1 MDNINDLENSSKEQ
15 LVEKV
20 ESMQEEIDSL
30 KEENS
35 KAKSNLMWKV
45 RKLEKDKVLIEN
57 EKIRLERETKS
68 LRSEVERF
76 RSPPLVLATITE
88 VLDDYRMTVKSST
101 GPSFLVNYSKFLDEK
116 LLVPGSRV
124 ALNQQTFGIVE
135 VLPSEKDAN
144 VTGMEIETKPDI
156 TYDKIGGLE
165 EQIVEVKE
173 TVELPLKEP
182 ELFEKIGIDPPKGI
196 LLYGP
201 PGTGKTL
208 LAKAVAN
215 ETNATFIKIVAS
227 EFVKKYIGEG
237 ARLVR
242 EVFELAKEKAPAI
255 IFIDE
260 LDAVA
265 AKRLKSSTSG
275 DREVQRTLMQLL
287 AELDGFESRGDI
299 GIIGATNRPDILD
312 PALLRP
318 GRFDRFIEVPLPN
331 DDGRKQILKIHT
343 KNMALDEEADLDL
356 LSSLTDGL
364 SGADLKAVFTPANS
378 TDTIVWKSYNNGV
391 ATVDVNGRVTGAKA
405 GTLSILVGGNKE
417 DYEACMPLFE
427 AMGTN
432 INYQGEAG
440 CGQHAKMVN
449 QIMIA
454 GTMSGLCEALSYAKA
469 KDLDCETVLKS
480 VATGAAGSKQ
490 LDFFGEKILH
500 GDYTPGF
507 FMKHFIKDMKIA
519 LIEANQCELDLDV
532 LSQTLANYE
541 VLEAEGY
548 GDLGTQAL
556 IKYYEEG
563 YNEEIIE
570 D

>member
-1 MDNINDLENSSKEQ
+1 MENSSKEQ
-15 LVEKV
+15 LIEKV
-20 ESMQEEIDSL
+20 ESLQDDIVNIREE
-30 KEENS
+30 KS

-57 EKIRLERETKS
+57 EKIRLEREVKS
-68 LRSEVERF
+68 LRSEVDRF
-76 RSPPLVLATITE
+76 RSPPLVIATITE
-88 VLDDYRMTVKSST
+88 VLDDHRMTVKSST

-144 VTGMEIETKPDI
+144 VSGMEIETKPDI
-156 TYDKIGGLE
+156 TYEKIGGLE

-173 TVELPLKEP
+173 TVELPLTEP
-182 ELFEKIGIDPPKGI
+182 ELFEKVGIEPPKGI

-287 AELDGFESRGDI
+287 AELDGFEARGDI

-331 DDGRKQILKIHT
+331 EDGRREILKIHT
-343 KNMALDEEADLDL
+343 KNMSFDEEADVDL
-356 LSSLTDGL
+356 LADLTDGL
-364 SGADLKAVFTPANS
+364 SGADLKAVCTEAGMFAIR
-378 TDTIVWKSYNNGV
+378 DKREKI
-391 ATVDVNGRVTGAKA
+391 TVDDFMKA
-405 GTLSILVGGNKE
+405 VDKVLDKTKE
-417 DYEACMPLFE
+417 DEMFK
-427 AMGTN
+427 T
-432 INYQGEAG
+432 EAG
-440 CGQHAKMVN
+440 VM
-449 QIMIA
+449 
-454 GTMSGLCEALSYAKA
+454 
-469 KDLDCETVLKS
+469 
-480 VATGAAGSKQ
+480 
-490 LDFFGEKILH
+490 FG
-500 GDYTPGF
+500 
-507 FMKHFIKDMKIA
+507 
-519 LIEANQCELDLDV
+519 
-532 LSQTLANYE
+532 
-541 VLEAEGY
+541 
-548 GDLGTQAL
+548 
-556 IKYYEEG
+556 
-563 YNEEIIE
+563 
-570 D
+570 

>member
-1 MDNINDLENSSKEQ
+1 MNDFNDLENSSKEQ
-15 LVEKV
+15 LIEKV
-20 ESMQEEIDSL
+20 DFLQEEIDIL
-30 KEENS
+30 REEKS

-57 EKIRLERETKS
+57 EKIRLEREVKS
-68 LRSEVERF
+68 LRSEVDRF

-88 VLDDYRMTVKSST
+88 VLDDHRMTVKSST

-144 VTGMEIETKPDI
+144 VSGMEIETKPDI

-165 EQIVEVKE
+165 DQIIEVKE
-173 TVELPLKEP
+173 TVELPLTEP
-182 ELFEKIGIDPPKGI
+182 ELFERVGIEPPKGI

-331 DDGRKQILKIHT
+331 VDGRREILKIHT
-343 KNMALDEEADLDL
+343 KNMSFDEEADIDL
-356 LSSLTDGL
+356 LADLTDGF
-364 SGADLKAVFTPANS
+364 SGADLKAVCTEAGMFAIRAKR
-378 TDTIVWKSYNNGV
+378 DKI
-391 ATVDVNGRVTGAKA
+391 TVDDFMKA
-405 GTLSILVGGNKE
+405 VDKVMDKNKE
-417 DYEACMPLFE
+417 DEIFKS
-427 AMGTN
+427 
-432 INYQGEAG
+432 EAG
-440 CGQHAKMVN
+440 M
-449 QIMIA
+449 M
-454 GTMSGLCEALSYAKA
+454 
-469 KDLDCETVLKS
+469 
-480 VATGAAGSKQ
+480 
-490 LDFFGEKILH
+490 FG
-500 GDYTPGF
+500 
-507 FMKHFIKDMKIA
+507 
-519 LIEANQCELDLDV
+519 
-532 LSQTLANYE
+532 
-541 VLEAEGY
+541 
-548 GDLGTQAL
+548 
-556 IKYYEEG
+556 
-563 YNEEIIE
+563 
-570 D
+570 

>member
-1 MDNINDLENSSKEQ
+1 MNDIDDLENTSKEE
-15 LVEKV
+15 LFD
-20 ESMQEEIDSL
+20 EIESL
-30 KEENS
+30 KDEINS
-35 KAKSNLMWKV
+35 LKDEKTKAKSNLMWKV

-88 VLDDYRMTVKSST
+88 VLDDYKMIVKSTT

-135 VLPSEKDAN
+135 ILPSEKDAN
-144 VTGMEIETKPDI
+144 VTGMEIETKPDV
-156 TYDKIGGLE
+156 TYDSIGGLE

-173 TVELPLKEP
+173 TVELPLTEP
-182 ELFEKIGIDPPKGI
+182 ELFKKIGIDPPKGI

-201 PGTGKTL
+201 SGTGKTL

-265 AKRLKSSTSG
+265 AQRLKSSTSG

-331 DDGRKQILKIHT
+331 IDGRREILKIHS
-343 KNMALDEEADLDL
+343 KNMSFEEEADIDL
-356 LSSLTDGL
+356 LADLTDGL
-364 SGADLKAVFTPANS
+364 SGADLKAVCT
-378 TDTIVWKSYNNGV
+378 
-391 ATVDVNGRVTGAKA
+391 
-405 GTLSILVGGNKE
+405 
-417 DYEACMPLFE
+417 
-427 AMGTN
+427 
-432 INYQGEAG
+432 EAG
-440 CGQHAKMVN
+440 MFAIREKRDAITVSNFMDAVN
-449 QIMIA
+449 KV
-454 GTMSGLCEALSYAKA
+454 MSKNTENEFNLEPG
-469 KDLDCETVLKS
+469 VM
-480 VATGAAGSKQ
+480 
-490 LDFFGEKILH
+490 FG
-500 GDYTPGF
+500 
-507 FMKHFIKDMKIA
+507 
-519 LIEANQCELDLDV
+519 
-532 LSQTLANYE
+532 
-541 VLEAEGY
+541 
-548 GDLGTQAL
+548 
-556 IKYYEEG
+556 
-563 YNEEIIE
+563 
-570 D
+570 